1 MRIGTLAAFV
11 FICSAAS
18 GVFAQASPLRLPP
31 AINGSRHFVP
41 GWSGGGIDRLHEGT
55 VPLDLYYP
63 KDTRDYP
70 TVVWFHGGGL
80 TSGERFVPEPL
91 MNRKLVVAAVN
102 YRLSPKVKC
111 LDSIDDAA
119 AAVAWVIQ
127 NIEAYGGNPS
137 LVFVSGHS
145 AGGYL
150 TAMIGLDKHWLA
162 KYGVDA
168 NRIAG
173 LIPFSG
179 HAITHFTI
187 RAEQGIPGTQAVVDE
202 FAPLSFVRPD
212 APPLVLITGDREMEL
227 LGRYE
232 ENAYLMRMMKLA
244 GHRNTTLY
252 ELQGFNHGGMASPA
266 YFILLRHIEQDGI
279 HRDPEAYLAWLQPIL
294 SREDFLQAAIDL
306 SDLWLRR
313 YDRSFPIARIDPPA
327 EGTYPGNRG
336 PEELAIYTPACKRP
350 ATGTNPWGK
359 EAIVVQGIVNR
370 VAAGNSPITSD
381 GFVVSGHG
389 AAAEWIAANLQ
400 KGTPVE
406 HSTERIE
413 ILPGKDSKRETSPE
427 WGLRNSKIRLF
438 TALRAMRGQET
449 SVEMKQ
455 DAGALLEKIQALQ
468 SSAAGKEDLKAI
480 EAGVNTLEK
489 MARP

>member
-11 FICSAAS
+11 FIFSAAS
-18 GVFAQASPLRLPP
+18 GVFAQGQSNSASPGYETIRDILYR
-31 AINGSRHFVP
+31 NGAEEELTDYMKERC
-41 GWSGGGIDRLHEGT
+41 R
-55 VPLDLYYP
+55 LDLYYP
-63 KDTRDYP
+63 KDARDYP

-91 MNRKLVVAAVN
+91 MNRKMAVAAVN

-111 LDSIDDAA
+111 PDYIDDAA
-119 AAVAWVIQ
+119 AAVAWVIE
-127 NIEAYGGNPS
+127 NIGAYGGNPS

-150 TAMIGLDKHWLA
+150 TSMVGLDKHWLA

-202 FAPLSFVRPD
+202 FAPLYFVRPD

-232 ENAYLMRMMKLA
+232 ENAYLMRMMKVA
-244 GHRNTTLY
+244 GHQNTTLY

-279 HRDPEAYLAWLQPIL
+279 HRDPEAYLTWLQPIL
-294 SREDFLQAAIDL
+294 SQEDFLQAAIDL
-306 SDLWLRR
+306 SDLWFQKQGR
-313 YDRSFPIARIDPPA
+313 PISNEDSSK
-327 EGTYPGNRG
+327 NN
-336 PEELAIYTPACKRP
+336 EL
-350 ATGTNPWGK
+350 
-359 EAIVVQGIVNR
+359 
-370 VAAGNSPITSD
+370 
-381 GFVVSGHG
+381 
-389 AAAEWIAANLQ
+389 L
-400 KGTPVE
+400 
-406 HSTERIE
+406 
-413 ILPGKDSKRETSPE
+413 
-427 WGLRNSKIRLF
+427 GLKIRLF
-438 TALRAMRGQET
+438 KAFRAMRDRET
-449 SVEMKQ
+449 SAEAKQ
-455 DAGALLEKIQALQ
+455 EAGALLEKIQALQ
-468 SSAAGKEDLKAI
+468 SKAAGKEDLKAI
-480 EAGVNTLEK
+480 EAGVNKLEK
-489 MARP
+489 MAQP